1 MKPYAL
7 VFGIVALVSACFTD
21 NQIQPGI
28 AKAGRWLLLVSGV
41 LFVVAEGI
49 VLAT

>member
-7 VFGIVALVSACFTD
+7 IFGIAAMISACFTD
-21 NQIQPGI
+21 NGIQPGI
-28 AKAGRWLLLVSGV
+28 AKVGRWSLLISSV
-41 LFVVAEGI
+41 LFVITEGI

>member
-7 VFGIVALVSACFTD
+7 IFGIVALVSACFTD
-21 NQIQPGI
+21 NGIQPGI
-28 AKAGRWLLLVSGV
+28 AKVGRWTLLVSGV
-41 LFVVAEGI
+41 LFVITEAI

>member
-1 MKPYAL
+1 MKAYAL

-21 NQIQPGI
+21 NGIQPGI
-28 AKAGRWLLLVSGV
+28 AKIGRWTLLVSSV
-41 LFVVAEGI
+41 LFVIAEGI

>member
-7 VFGIVALVSACFTD
+7 IFGITALVSACFTD
-21 NQIQPGI
+21 NGIQPHL
-28 AKAGRWLLLVSGV
+28 AKVGRWSLLISTV
-41 LFVVAEGI
+41 LFVITEGI

>member
-21 NQIQPGI
+21 NQIQPSI
-28 AKAGRWLLLVSGV
+28 AKIGRWTLLVSSI
-41 LFVVAEGI
+41 LFVITESI
-49 VLAT
+49 VLVG

>member
-28 AKAGRWLLLVSGV
+28 AKVGRWVLLVSSV
-41 LFVVAEGI
+41 LFVITESI
-49 VLAT
+49 VLVS